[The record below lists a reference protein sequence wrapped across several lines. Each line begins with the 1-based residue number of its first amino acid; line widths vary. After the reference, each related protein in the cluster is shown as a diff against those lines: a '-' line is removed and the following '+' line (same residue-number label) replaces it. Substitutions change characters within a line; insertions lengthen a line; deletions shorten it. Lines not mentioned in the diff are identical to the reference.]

1 MHLINSSFYPFL
13 MCRPPSAPCAECT
26 IQLRL
31 PTGLSVTGGFAS
43 TDPVSAVLS
52 FACCFF
58 RSDKCDS
65 VMLRQAHNAKE
76 CKCKIHI
83 ISNCNFIF
91 NNLFSIAHL
100 KLVFR
105 SENDF
110 TML

>member
-1 MHLINSSFYPFL
+1 MHLINSSFYLFL
-13 MCRPPSAPCAECT
+13 TCRPPSAPCAECT

-43 TDPVSAVLS
+43 TDRLSAVLS

-76 CKCKIHI
+76 CKCKIVI
-83 ISNCNFIF
+83 IANRTFTF
-91 NNLFSIAHL
+91 NNLFSIAQL

-105 SENDF
+105 SENDSY
-110 TML
+110 ML